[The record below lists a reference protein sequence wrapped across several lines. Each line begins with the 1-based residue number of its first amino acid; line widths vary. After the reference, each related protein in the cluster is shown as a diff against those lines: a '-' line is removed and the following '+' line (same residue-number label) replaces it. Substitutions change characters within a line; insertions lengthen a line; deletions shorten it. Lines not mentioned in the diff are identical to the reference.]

1 MAAGGDGTAR
11 APYAGG
17 APRRCQKSASP
28 QVTSRRPCHSAPHIF
43 WRPTIPIPRG
53 RPLICIKERQSPQAP
68 YPAAMPFTSRRFSG
82 PHASG
87 RLPYP
92 GAAHARQQSPHVPTP
107 QCGSSHTFAPFPHT
121 LRRLPHLSIPWR
133 NSPYKCQIP
142 HRASKLHKIP
152 HRTRRDQRS
161 VHSNLRIQPA
171 YADSLQQR
179 GSSGNAQGAVPLGMG
194 TTTVPSQH
202 PPVGT
207 SAYGRQPAETSDR
220 FTQIK
225 PVPFLRRGALRQRH
239 DGVDVM
245 GGHCM
250 LWSGLKAGPGAAARL
265 EAGNCEEG
273 LACLFQVCA
282 VLPHQAC
289 ADGSVFFCRQLS
301 KAGLS
306 ESIQHIRLVLD
317 PSPVLTYTVQSWV
330 AFINMCKPQG
340 SPIPAGWRSVWTLPL
355 PHNRRDKKVYHGPTQ
370 AGVTVQAC

>member
-1 MAAGGDGTAR
+1 MPVLVLGSSCGTVLRHLVECTGAKPLRLELERQGSLAARGDCTAR

-17 APRRCQKSASP
+17 TPRRCQKSASP

-220 FTQIK
+220 FTQI
-225 PVPFLRRGALRQRH
+225 PCDWGPCVGITTASTSWGAT
-239 DGVDVM
+239 
-245 GGHCM
+245 
-250 LWSGLKAGPGAAARL
+250 
-265 EAGNCEEG
+265 
-273 LACLFQVCA
+273 ACYGRA
-282 VLPHQAC
+282 
-289 ADGSVFFCRQLS
+289 
-301 KAGLS
+301 
-306 ESIQHIRLVLD
+306 
-317 PSPVLTYTVQSWV
+317 
-330 AFINMCKPQG
+330 
-340 SPIPAGWRSVWTLPL
+340 
-355 PHNRRDKKVYHGPTQ
+355 
-370 AGVTVQAC
+370 

>member
-1 MAAGGDGTAR
+1 MPVLVSSPSCGTVLRHLVECTWAKPLRLELETAASLAARGDCTAR

-82 PHASG
+82 SHASG
-87 RLPYP
+87 RPPYP
-92 GAAHARQQSPHVPTP
+92 GAAHTRQQSPHVPTP
-107 QCGSSHTFAPFPHT
+107 QCGSSHTFAPFPHA

-152 HRTRRDQRS
+152 HRTRRDQRP
-161 VHSNLRIQPA
+161 VHPDPR
-171 YADSLQQR
+171 
-179 GSSGNAQGAVPLGMG
+179 
-194 TTTVPSQH
+194 
-202 PPVGT
+202 
-207 SAYGRQPAETSDR
+207 
-220 FTQIK
+220 IK
-225 PVPFLRRGALRQRH
+225 PVHPDFLRRGALRRHH

-250 LWSGLKAGPGAAARL
+250 LWSGLKAGPGTAARL

-273 LACLFQVCA
+273 LRVFSRCVPYCRIRPALTVPYFFAASCPRRVCRNPYSIFGLFWI
-282 VLPHQAC
+282 LPP
-289 ADGSVFFCRQLS
+289 F
-301 KAGLS
+301 
-306 ESIQHIRLVLD
+306 
-317 PSPVLTYTVQSWV
+317 
-330 AFINMCKPQG
+330 
-340 SPIPAGWRSVWTLPL
+340 
-355 PHNRRDKKVYHGPTQ
+355 
-370 AGVTVQAC
+370 

>member
-1 MAAGGDGTAR
+1 MTGPEAHARLGVESFLRHGFAPFSGMYGAKPLRLGPETAASLAAGGDGTAR

-53 RPLICIKERQSPQAP
+53 RPLTCIKERQSPQAP

-179 GSSGNAQGAVPLGMG
+179 GSSGNAQGAVPLDMG

-202 PPVGT
+202 PPVGM

-220 FTQIK
+220 FTQI
-225 PVPFLRRGALRQRH
+225 PCDGGPCVSVTTASTSWGAT
-239 DGVDVM
+239 
-245 GGHCM
+245 
-250 LWSGLKAGPGAAARL
+250 
-265 EAGNCEEG
+265 
-273 LACLFQVCA
+273 ACYGRA
-282 VLPHQAC
+282 
-289 ADGSVFFCRQLS
+289 
-301 KAGLS
+301 
-306 ESIQHIRLVLD
+306 
-317 PSPVLTYTVQSWV
+317 
-330 AFINMCKPQG
+330 
-340 SPIPAGWRSVWTLPL
+340 
-355 PHNRRDKKVYHGPTQ
+355 
-370 AGVTVQAC
+370 

>member
-1 MAAGGDGTAR
+1 MPVLVSSPSCGTVLRHLVECTGAKPLRLELERQGSLAARGDCTAR

-87 RLPYP
+87 RPPYP
-92 GAAHARQQSPHVPTP
+92 GAAHAHQQSPHVPTP

-121 LRRLPHLSIPWR
+121 LRRLPHLFIPWR

-152 HRTRRDQRS
+152 HRTRRDQRGGRHCGRGIPRGS
-161 VHSNLRIQPA
+161 RSLQRRVRPRRDQRPVHSNLRIQPA

-179 GSSGNAQGAVPLGMG
+179 CGSGNAQGAVPLGMG

-220 FTQIK
+220 FTQI
-225 PVPFLRRGALRQRH
+225 PCN
-239 DGVDVM
+239 
-245 GGHCM
+245 GGPC
-250 LWSGLKAGPGAAARL
+250 
-265 EAGNCEEG
+265 
-273 LACLFQVCA
+273 V
-282 VLPHQAC
+282 
-289 ADGSVFFCRQLS
+289 
-301 KAGLS
+301 
-306 ESIQHIRLVLD
+306 
-317 PSPVLTYTVQSWV
+317 
-330 AFINMCKPQG
+330 
-340 SPIPAGWRSVWTLPL
+340 
-355 PHNRRDKKVYHGPTQ
+355 
-370 AGVTVQAC
+370 GVTSASTSWGATACYGRA

>member
-43 WRPTIPIPRG
+43 WRLTIPIPRG

-179 GSSGNAQGAVPLGMG
+179 GWLWQCAGRG
-194 TTTVPSQH
+194 TTWHGHDHGSVTTPARRHVRSRAPTRRDQRPVH
-202 PPVGT
+202 PD
-207 SAYGRQPAETSDR
+207 S
-220 FTQIK
+220 
-225 PVPFLRRGALRQRH
+225 LRRGALRQRH

-250 LWSGLKAGPGAAARL
+250 LWSGLKAGPGTAARL